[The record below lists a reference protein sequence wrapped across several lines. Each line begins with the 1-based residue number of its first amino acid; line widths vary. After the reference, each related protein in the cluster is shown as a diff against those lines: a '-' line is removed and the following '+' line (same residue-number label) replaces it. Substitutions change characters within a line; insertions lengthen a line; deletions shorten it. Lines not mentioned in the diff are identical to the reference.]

1 MSRLLERARRA
12 STRRA
17 SAQGGFTFV
26 ELLMTIAVTAM
37 FSVALYGGWL
47 ATVEMSRGHESQA
60 TAQAEGRTAL
70 DRVTRDVRQAV
81 SADAGL
87 TTPIESLRSNE
98 LILYVD
104 SRRDASQVEPRP
116 YRVRYRLLGTSLV
129 REQSAPIG
137 ASPPF
142 TYAAYA
148 PEEVLV
154 QDVANGG
161 LPIFTALTEQG
172 VAMGTSVYPPFSRDI
187 AQVSVR
193 LRIANTNGNDQT
205 QPTELR
211 TDVALRN
218 VITL

>member
-1 MSRLLERARRA
+1 MSRLRERARRA
-12 STRRA
+12 RA
-17 SAQGGFTFV
+17 LRAAGQGGFTFV
-26 ELLMTIAVTAM
+26 ELLMTIAVTSL
-37 FSVALYGGWL
+37 FSVALYGAWL
-47 ATVEMSRGHESQA
+47 ATLEMSRGHESQA

-70 DRVTRDVRQAV
+70 DRVSRDIRQAV

-87 TTPIESLRSNE
+87 TTPVESLQPTQ
-98 LILYVD
+98 LVMYVD

-116 YRVRYRLLGTSLV
+116 FRVRYRIVGGSLV
-129 REQSAPIG
+129 REQATPVG

-142 TYAAYA
+142 TYGSYS

-161 LPIFTALTEQG
+161 VPIFSALTEQG
-172 VAMGTSVYPPFSRDI
+172 TPMGSSVFPPFSRDI

-193 LRIANTNGNDQT
+193 LRVANTNGNDQT